1 MVLLI
6 PDAVRKI
13 KAQGRE
19 EGREE
24 GVAEER
30 QRVGQV
36 LAELGLHDG
45 NGAPIILDSD
55 AVNKI
60 LHGDAPEKP

>member
-13 KAQGRE
+13 KAQ
-19 EGREE
+19 GREE

-45 NGAPIILDSD
+45 DGAPVILDSD
-55 AVNKI
+55 AVRKI